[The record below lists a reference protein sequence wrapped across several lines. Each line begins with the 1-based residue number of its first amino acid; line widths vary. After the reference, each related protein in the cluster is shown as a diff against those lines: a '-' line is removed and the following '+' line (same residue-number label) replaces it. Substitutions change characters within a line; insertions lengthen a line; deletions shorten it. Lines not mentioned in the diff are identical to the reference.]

1 MNKNALKKRWIPAL
15 AAAVVLAA
23 AVLFLL
29 KPWQKKATPA
39 GVNLIAETDFSR
51 LQNGDSAW
59 YEDAY
64 VHSEAYT
71 VFSFDEGREGGVSG
85 HIENRIANDARFATD
100 VAVEP
105 DSLYCLSGWIKA
117 SCRTGMGANLSVA
130 GVYAF
135 SEPLY
140 DTEGEWRQVSFYGR
154 TGADQ
159 HFVTVFARLGGYSGE
174 AEGEAWFDG
183 ISLTRVDALPD
194 GVRAAAWYAEDSR
207 NEESAQASGGRSRG
221 PLLPSALLVFF
232 AGLYLVL
239 LVRGAFVARSG
250 RTVPAAK
257 GLLILFLI
265 ALFLRLILMSFVHG
279 YNVDVSD
286 FIAWGQSMAE
296 DGPGVFYNPNSFC
309 DYPPGYIWILGLFVT
324 LGQWFGA
331 SASEWLIKL
340 PPVLADLLGA
350 GLLTAYILKKEKLSL
365 RDGRLPLSALMPGF
379 FYLLNPTIL
388 LTGAGWGQSD
398 GVMMLFLLVTVLAAI
413 EGRWEF
419 ALPAYV
425 TAVLIKPQALMF
437 GPMGLAALGLDLFSK
452 RKDGAS
458 LRKALIRFGI
468 GAGGS
473 LLLAAALILPFKGDQ
488 PFGWLI
494 ALYGR
499 TMSYYAHA
507 TVNACNLYFLI
518 GANWVG
524 IESTAAPL
532 FPLLAGLLLALSA
545 LAAFFLR
552 DRENGKEKLL
562 CLGAAAAGAL
572 VSLTALFPFSYQAY
586 STLLIVLALGLALA
600 AFILAGQLRHLPLYG
615 AILLALLFNLGGMMH
630 ERYLFAA
637 LPLLVL
643 AWYLEKDHRVLVL
656 LGLITAASLLNVG
669 CVLSRNVR
677 IGGAEG
683 HLTSPMMGI
692 QSDMIALEYASACL
706 SVLSAAFSVYIA
718 LRRTE
723 PNLRPLALGNRSLQN
738 DEQKEGAGPALPPV
752 LEEKDWLSRH
762 RMDKKDWLIMA
773 AITVCYALLA
783 FWHLGSFTSPQTGY
797 MFSETEQTVTFDLG
811 EKRSDFRMLYIGG
824 VHQYD
829 REFSVAVSDDGER
842 FGEDYL
848 CNMDIG
854 NLFQWYYVRSWKGPD
869 NLSLSGRYVRITGRP
884 GLNLYEVI
892 FRDPEGNVLPIAGAL
907 SSAGDSP
914 AALYDEQ
921 NTLSGE
927 PGWYNSMYFDEIYHA
942 RTAYEHLTGMYPY
955 ETTHPPL
962 GKVLMS
968 WAIAVFGMTPFG
980 WRFAGTLCGVLML
993 PAMYLLGRL
1002 LFKKRR
1008 FAILPALMMALDT
1021 LHYTQTRL
1029 ATIDSFVVLFILWS
1043 VYFMLRWF
1051 FTDFFGASLKQNLVP
1066 LGLSG
1071 LFMGLAVASK
1081 WTGCYAGVGLA
1092 ALFFIGLWRKG
1103 RLIFAAKQLL
1113 REKKAEEEE
1122 RKKTAPARKGEQTP
1136 PTPPPFE
1143 ETEEGKET
1151 VRTAQSGGRVLLT
1164 LASCLIFFI
1173 AVPLGIYYLS
1183 YIPYFAPSG
1192 GVSAQKIIQA
1202 AEGMLSY
1209 HSQPGLG
1216 MDHPFYS
1223 PWYEWPLSMKPMYYA
1238 ADAYEPAGT
1247 ACTILAFGN
1256 PAVWWVGI
1264 AAMLMVFYALI
1275 RHQIDPIL
1283 FGGKRKLEAGWFCP
1297 ENGRDIRPL
1306 LLTICFAAQ
1315 YLPWMLV
1322 PRGTYIYHY
1331 FPSVPFVILAVS
1343 LIGEYWTDRR
1353 AAAALKKG
1361 GEAAV
1366 QRAERISLMLVA
1378 LYILICAAFFIAFF
1392 PYASGIQTSTKWL
1405 DAMNW
1410 FGNLYY

>member
-1 MNKNALKKRWIPAL
+1 MNKNALKKRWIPVL
-15 AAAVVLAA
+15 AAAVILAA

-117 SCRTGMGANLSVA
+117 SCREGMGANLSVA

-207 NEESAQASGGRSRG
+207 NEESAQASSGRSRG

-257 GLLILFLI
+257 GLLVLFLI

-324 LGQWFGA
+324 LGRWFGA

-340 PPVLADLLGA
+340 PPVLADLIGA

-365 RDGRLPLSALMPGF
+365 RGGRLPLSALMPGF

-452 RKDGAS
+452 RKDSAT
-458 LRKALIRFGI
+458 LRRALIRFGI
-468 GAGGS
+468 GAGVS

-532 FPLLAGLLLALSA
+532 FPLLAGLLLALPA

-562 CLGAAAAGAL
+562 CLSAAAAGAL
-572 VSLTALFPFSYQAY
+572 VSLTALFPFSYQTY
-586 STLLIVLALGLALA
+586 STLLIVLALGLVLA
-600 AFILAGQLRHLPLYG
+600 AFILSGQLRHLPLYG

-683 HLTSPMMGI
+683 HLTGPMMGI

-723 PNLRPLALGNRSLQN
+723 PNLRPLALGNRSLRD
-738 DEQKEGAGPALPPV
+738 DEQKDSSGPALPPV

-829 REFSVAVSDDGER
+829 REFFVAVSDDGEH
-842 FGEDYL
+842 FGEDYV

-892 FRDPEGNVLPIAGAL
+892 FRDAEGNVLPIAGAL

-1008 FAILPALMMALDT
+1008 FAVLPALMMALDT

-1029 ATIDSFVVLFILWS
+1029 ATIDSFVVLFIIWS
-1043 VYFMLRWF
+1043 YYFMFRWF
-1051 FTDFFGASLKQNLVP
+1051 WSDFFDRSFRRTLLP
-1066 LGLSG
+1066 LFLSG

-1092 ALFFIGLWRKG
+1092 VIFFVGIFRRLRLSARARARRGAWRGAAAG
-1103 RLIFAAKQLL
+1103 RWSMRSWTAAPRPLPAVCP
-1113 REKKAEEEE
+1113 RRRGAGS
-1122 RKKTAPARKGEQTP
+1122 RPTARGPGRGAWRRACPPTSRCAPAAVAPRA
-1136 PTPPPFE
+1136 
-1143 ETEEGKET
+1143 
-1151 VRTAQSGGRVLLT
+1151 RTCGGAPACAR
-1164 LASCLIFFI
+1164 AS
-1173 AVPLGIYYLS
+1173 
-1183 YIPYFAPSG
+1183 APSG
-1192 GVSAQKIIQA
+1192 
-1202 AEGMLSY
+1202 
-1209 HSQPGLG
+1209 
-1216 MDHPFYS
+1216 
-1223 PWYEWPLSMKPMYYA
+1223 
-1238 ADAYEPAGT
+1238 
-1247 ACTILAFGN
+1247 
-1256 PAVWWVGI
+1256 
-1264 AAMLMVFYALI
+1264 
-1275 RHQIDPIL
+1275 
-1283 FGGKRKLEAGWFCP
+1283 
-1297 ENGRDIRPL
+1297 
-1306 LLTICFAAQ
+1306 
-1315 YLPWMLV
+1315 
-1322 PRGTYIYHY
+1322 
-1331 FPSVPFVILAVS
+1331 
-1343 LIGEYWTDRR
+1343 
-1353 AAAALKKG
+1353 
-1361 GEAAV
+1361 
-1366 QRAERISLMLVA
+1366 
-1378 LYILICAAFFIAFF
+1378 
-1392 PYASGIQTSTKWL
+1392 
-1405 DAMNW
+1405 
-1410 FGNLYY
+1410 